1 MAQEYLD
8 STDNMKLQEMS
19 RLRQESKLLDM
30 DIIVSWMAIPLNRPF
45 NFRPRGTTAFPRI
58 VWCCA
63 LVFHNWKIK
72 LWHNE
77 TANLIGLDFLR
88 RRFYHFSL
96 IFFSI
101 VEAVV
106 NFAYTGKIL
115 ICRYNVC
122 QLYLLAFN
130 LKCQNLIAYCISF
143 IQERQVTLVFF

>member
-96 IFFSI
+96 IFFLVSSKLWLILPTQAKFSFVVIMSANFTFWHSI
-101 VEAVV
+101 
-106 NFAYTGKIL
+106 
-115 ICRYNVC
+115 
-122 QLYLLAFN
+122 
-130 LKCQNLIAYCISF
+130 
-143 IQERQVTLVFF
+143 